1 MIDGGRACLPHL
13 TTLLSGDDGNYFFCM
28 QTIPFS
34 LFFHLFLLKKV
45 FCLEIV
51 SFSKGWKLFFPS
63 CSKRFSFAISVLT
76 LNCFFCQQQRW
87 DEEKQSG
94 KFVENSFV
102 TSTSD
107 PRCVRGGFLLSC
119 VYAGVRSGWTQWP
132 WSEWPRRIGGWVHRP
147 IWRAHRLANE
157 TAGLPHLIR
166 FILFIHFIQFHP
178 FHPFPILVLPLGSL

>member
-1 MIDGGRACLPHL
+1 METISFACKLFL
-13 TTLLSGDDGNYFFCM
+13 SLLS
-28 QTIPFS
+28 S
-34 LFFHLFLLKKV
+34 FLAEKAFVLK
-45 FCLEIV
+45 LYL
-51 SFSKGWKLFFPS
+51 S
-63 CSKRFSFAISVLT
+63 R
-76 LNCFFCQQQRW
+76 R

-166 FILFIHFIQFHP
+166 FILVILFIQFHP
-178 FHPFPILVLPLGSL
+178 FRPFSILVLPEGSLTYLASTSLASQTASLPQWHSSAAVKESKWRSH

>member
-1 MIDGGRACLPHL
+1 MPAPPDHAAKWRRWKLF
-13 TTLLSGDDGNYFFCM
+13 LLHANYFFL
-28 QTIPFS
+28 S
-34 LFFHLFLLKKV
+34 LLSSFLAEKAFVLK
-45 FCLEIV
+45 LYL
-51 SFSKGWKLFFPS
+51 S
-63 CSKRFSFAISVLT
+63 R
-76 LNCFFCQQQRW
+76 R

-178 FHPFPILVLPLGSL
+178 FRPFSIRFCLRVH